1 MSIKTIFAGLL
12 LASAF
17 AGIGHAQDVRY
28 YEKDGLTYA
37 ETTRKI
43 QRPITETRFEEQNR
57 TVYRQQ
63 CRTEMQETV
72 RSYQVPVTEWRTESY
87 WVGRWNPFV
96 QPYLAQ
102 RMVPYTRWETK
113 TETVKVPVVK
123 HQVVAENRVEKVPVY
138 RRRMIEEEQVSRV
151 AIGRAPA
158 AGDPFARNGA
168 PVVARRERLGG
179 VSKLESD
186 PPRQGGDSGWRPVE
200 IRRR

>member
-1 MSIKTIFAGLL
+1 MTSKLFFAGLL
-12 LASAF
+12 VMSAF
-17 AGIGHAQDVRY
+17 SGLSQAQDVRY

-43 QRPITETRFEEQNR
+43 QRPITETHMEEKNR
-57 TVYRQQ
+57 TVYRQE
-63 CRTEMQETV
+63 CRTEMQETL
-72 RSYQVPVTEWRTESY
+72 RTYQVPVTEWRTESY

-102 RMVPYTRWETK
+102 RMVPHTRWETK
-113 TETVKVPVVK
+113 TETVKVPVVRQ
-123 HQVVAENRVEKVPVY
+123 QVVAENRVERVPVY

-151 AIGRAPA
+151 AIGRAPS
-158 AGDPFARNGA
+158 AGDPFARNA
-168 PVVARRERLGG
+168 PAVARRERVGG